1 MKTRGLV
8 YALVLTLC
16 VGAGWANGQDTIYV
30 SQDGFCGG
38 HSLCYSMIQDGIDS
52 VSLPSIIRIT
62 QEMYHEDVV
71 LDVNQ
76 IIALEGGWDTG
87 FTSCSSSTI
96 ISGSVTISGGTMII
110 GGTGR
115 IVLSSL
121 PPGVTVCET
130 LAPLVSG
137 TCEATPGSGGLLI
150 TGDVLTPTGVLR
162 GGQVLVDATGQIA
175 CVSCECSAP
184 SGVAEVSCP
193 TGVISPGLVNTLD
206 HLTYAN
212 NVPFTDTG
220 ERYEQRHDWRK
231 GLNGHTTLTFNG
243 GASTTQMLWSELRFL
258 LAGATST
265 TGRGGGA
272 PGFLRNLDSSMAD
285 IALQEGLNH
294 TPTSFDTF
302 PLGDSDGTRLS
313 EGCNYPD
320 ITPLT
325 EIQGLTAWV
334 AQAAEGVDASAR
346 NEFLCMSSTAN
357 GGQDL
362 LQPQAT
368 FVGGMAL
375 KPEDFAAMGSR
386 GTSLIWSPRS
396 NIALYGDTARVSV
409 AHRLGVN
416 VALGTDWIPTGSMNM
431 LRELAC
437 ADTFNANYLG
447 HHFSDTEL
455 WQMATRNA
463 ADVLGFG
470 DILGRL
476 APGYWGDIA
485 VFERGARRDHRAV
498 IEGAPE
504 RIALVIRGGKPLYG
518 DNSVINT
525 LVGTSCDLLD
535 VCGVSKRVCT
545 QSEIGMSLA
554 ALQAANPPPTYPAF
568 FCGTPSNEP
577 TCIPS
582 RSASVN
588 GSSVYN
594 GSPSASDADGDSIAD
609 TTDKCSGVFDPIRPV
624 DNSLQG
630 DADADNMGDACDPC
644 PLNPGIICSCSPNW
658 GDCDGFAGNGC
669 ETNFLRDPYNCGGCG
684 VVCPTGQAC
693 VSGTCEC
700 PAWQTACNNTCVDTQ
715 TDPNNCGGC
724 GAVCPT
730 WQSCVSG
737 TCECPAWQTAC
748 NNTCVDTQTDPNNC
762 GGCGGVCPTGQPCA
776 SGTCCLTGQTVCS
789 NTCVDTQT
797 DPNNCGGCGGVC
809 PTGQTCVSGTCGCP
823 TGQTLCNNTCVDTQ
837 ADPNN
842 CGGCGVLCPPQ
853 YSCVSSECTPLVS
866 RLGLMLNEVDYDQ
879 VATDTA
885 EFVEIFNAGAE
896 SISLDG
902 IAVVFVN
909 GSGNTEYSRVN
920 LSGVLS
926 AGGYAVIIGPDVVP
940 QAGSL
945 IFTFPTSQ
953 NNIQNGSPDGI
964 AIVDTYTGELLDALS
979 YEGSITVVTIDG
991 IGTVSL
997 VEGIALSA
1005 DRIPQQDLSPAFR
1018 TV

>member
-8 YALVLTLC
+8 FALVLTLC
-16 VGAGWANGQDTIYV
+16 VGAGWANGHDTLYV
-30 SQDGFCGG
+30 SRDDFCGG
-38 HSLCYSMIQDGIDS
+38 HTPCYSTIQDGIDS
-52 VSLPSIIRIT
+52 ASVPSIIRIT
-62 QEMYHEDVV
+62 QETYHEDVV
-71 LDVNQ
+71 LDINRM
-76 IIALEGGWDTG
+76 ISLEGGWGTG

-96 ISGSVTISGGTMII
+96 ISGSVTISDGTMII

-130 LAPLVSG
+130 LAPLASG

-231 GLNGHTTLTFNG
+231 GFNGHTRLTFNG

-302 PLGDSDGTRLS
+302 PLGDSDGTQLS

-362 LQPQAT
+362 LQPQTT

-375 KPEDFAAMGSR
+375 KPVDFAAMGSR
-386 GTSLIWSPRS
+386 GTSLIWLPRS

-447 HHFSDTEL
+447 YHFSDTEL

-470 DILGRL
+470 DVLGRL

-485 VFERGARRDHRAV
+485 VFERGAHHDHRAV

-525 LVGTSCDLLD
+525 LVGTSCDVLD

-554 ALQAANPPPTYPAF
+554 ALQATNATSYDAF

-630 DADADNMGDACDPC
+630 DSDADNVGDACDPC

-658 GDCDGFAGNGC
+658 GDCDGLADNGC

-693 VSGTCEC
+693 VFGTCC
-700 PAWQTACNNTCVDTQ
+700 PTGHTACNNTCVDTQ

-724 GAVCPT
+724 GVVCPT
-730 WQSCVSG
+730 WQACVFG
-737 TCECPAWQTAC
+737 TCECPAWQTTC

-762 GGCGGVCPTGQPCA
+762 GGCGVVCPTGQPCV
-776 SGTCCLTGQTVCS
+776 SGTCQGCLIWQTLCDS
-789 NTCVDTQT
+789 TCVDTQT
-797 DPNNCGGCGGVC
+797 DPNNCGGCGVFC
-809 PTGQTCVSGTCGCP
+809 SPQHPCSSGQ
-823 TGQTLCNNTCVDTQ
+823 
-837 ADPNN
+837 
-842 CGGCGVLCPPQ
+842 
-853 YSCVSSECTPLVS
+853 CTPFTSS
-866 RLGLMLNEVDYDQ
+866 RAGLILNEVDYDQ
-879 VATDTA
+879 PGTDTA
-885 EFVEIFNAGAE
+885 EFAEIFNAG
-896 SISLDG
+896 SQPVSLDG

-909 GSGNTEYSRVN
+909 GSNNTEFLRVN
-920 LSGVLS
+920 LSGSLS
-926 AGGYAVIIGPDVVP
+926 AGGYAVIAGPDVVP
-940 QAGSL
+940 QVGSL
-945 IFTFPTSQ
+945 LFQFPNSQ
-953 NNIQNGSPDGI
+953 DNIQNGSPDGI
-964 AIVDTYTGELLDALS
+964 AIVDTYTGEVLDALS
-979 YEGSITVVTIDG
+979 YEGSITAANITG
-991 IGTVSL
+991 IGGTVSL
-997 VEGIALSA
+997 VEGTPLSA
-1005 DRIPQQDLSPAFR
+1005 IDSNSITGSLARIPNGVDTNNAQADWKFTTTP
-1018 TV
+1018 TPGGPNVP